1 MLIKKDASQ
10 VLISD
15 ATLRDGNH
23 AVSHKI
29 SEEDIRSY
37 SKWADSAGADWVE
50 VGHGNGL
57 GASSFHIGK
66 SAVSDEVAL
75 STAREALKRASLSVH
90 VMPGIASIG
99 RDINLAIDLGVD
111 IFRIASHCTEA
122 NTTLR
127 YLDYVREIGK
137 HAVGVLMMS
146 HMSTPDEF
154 LQQAQLMQN
163 AGAEAVML
171 MDSAG
176 SLIPPQIKER
186 FEILTSE
193 LEIPT
198 GIHAHNNLGYSTS
211 NTIVAVQSGARIV
224 DACIAGFGAG
234 AGNAQ
239 IELVIPLLFDLGFI
253 DFEGSEYFEVAE
265 KSLKSFANSPVS
277 NSLTIATGRAGLFSG
292 FLKPIQRTAIEF
304 GISPLAIIS
313 ELGNRKVV
321 AGQEDMV
328 LEVAKYLSQSDCR

>member
-1 MLIKKDASQ
+1 
-10 VLISD
+10 
-15 ATLRDGNH
+15 
-23 AVSHKI
+23 
-29 SEEDIRSY
+29 
-37 SKWADSAGADWVE
+37 
-50 VGHGNGL
+50 
-57 GASSFHIGK
+57 
-66 SAVSDEVAL
+66 
-75 STAREALKRASLSVH
+75 
-90 VMPGIASIG
+90 
-99 RDINLAIDLGVD
+99 
-111 IFRIASHCTEA
+111 
-122 NTTLR
+122 
-127 YLDYVREIGK
+127 
-137 HAVGVLMMS
+137 MMS
-146 HMSTPDEF
+146 HMSTPNEF

-176 SLIPPQIKER
+176 SLTPPQIKER

-211 NTIVAVQSGARIV
+211 NTINAVQSGARIV

-253 DFEGSEYFEVAE
+253 DFEGSEYFEVAD

-292 FLKPIQRTAIEF
+292 FLKPIQRAAIEF

-328 LEVAKYLSQSDCR
+328 REVAKHLTQSD